1 MSYYY
6 KLRYT
11 FPSFPD
17 DDELV
22 RMRPRPKMEDTFAEL
37 VELIREYTATK
48 MIATIETLDKHGQ
61 ECKTHC
67 HIHFDSNSEKK
78 AIAVQLN
85 RKIWNKLKYVKI
97 SGRVYYLKAQP
108 ERSNRHWT
116 YPLKTK
122 PLNEWTSTSLVFFGF
137 EQREL
142 EDLSLVGHEEWKV
155 GCVVHENKQAKKED
169 TSWADRFTSYLDD
182 FPGLKTHKSIFLQL
196 YEFYKLNDKP
206 LNYKNI
212 LGNAYLYMAKKNLI
226 NGEEFYNLHQ

>member
-6 KLRYT
+6 KLRFT

-37 VELIREYTATK
+37 VELIQEYTATK
-48 MIATIETLDKHGQ
+48 MIGTIETLDKHGQ
-61 ECKTHC
+61 QCKAHC

-85 RKIWNKLKYVKI
+85 RKIFVKHKYVKI

-122 PLNEWTSTSLVFFGF
+122 PLNEWTSKTLVSTGF
-137 EQREL
+137 DQREL
-142 EDLSLVGHEEWKV
+142 EDLTLVGHEEWKV

-169 TSWADRFTSYLDD
+169 KSWADRFISYLED
-182 FPGLKTHKSIFLQL
+182 FPDLKTHKSIFLQL
-196 YEFYKLNDKP
+196 YEFYKLNDRP
-206 LNYKNI
+206 LNRRLIKD
-212 LGNAYLYMAKKNLI
+212 NAYLYMAKKNYI
-226 NGEEFYNLHQ
+226 TAEEFYYLKE